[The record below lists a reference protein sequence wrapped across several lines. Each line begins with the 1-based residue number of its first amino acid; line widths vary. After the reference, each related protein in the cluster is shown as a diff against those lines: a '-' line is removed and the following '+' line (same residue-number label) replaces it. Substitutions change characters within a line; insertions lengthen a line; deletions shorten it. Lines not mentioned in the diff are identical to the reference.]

1 MLKNKGPFIKG
12 VMLIVSLSL
21 VALFISQIPFVKS
34 LSLSPLIVGI
44 IIGMIY
50 GNTLRKRLPDQ
61 WVPGIL
67 FCSKQILRGAIIFYG
82 FRLTFQHIVAVGPAA
97 IVVDIIM
104 VLSVLLV
111 GYFTGRMLKLDPHI
125 STLTTAGSAI
135 CGAAAVLGT
144 EPVLKNQP
152 HKTAI
157 AVSTVVIFGT
167 ISMFLYPVMYKMGW
181 LNLNPQQMGIY
192 IGSTIH
198 EVAHVVGAGN
208 ALNDTVIA
216 ESAVIVKMIRV
227 LLLAPFLLILSL
239 LVGRKNRKEGIET
252 SGKSKITIPWFAFG
266 FLIVIG
272 FNSLNLLPEAVVDG
286 INTADDF
293 ALTMAMTALGV
304 ETNFKKF
311 KQSGLKP
318 FILAFVLFIW
328 LVVGGYFISSLVQ
341 F

>member
-1 MLKNKGPFIKG
+1 
-12 VMLIVSLSL
+12 MLIVSLSL

-227 LLLAPFLLILSL
+227 ILLAPFLLILSL

-272 FNSLNLLPEAVVDG
+272 FNSLNLLPEAMVDG

>member
-227 LLLAPFLLILSL
+227 ILLAPFLLILSL

-272 FNSLNLLPEAVVDG
+272 FNSLNLLPEAMVDG

>member
-1 MLKNKGPFIKG
+1 
-12 VMLIVSLSL
+12 
-21 VALFISQIPFVKS
+21 
-34 LSLSPLIVGI
+34 
-44 IIGMIY
+44 
-50 GNTLRKRLPDQ
+50 
-61 WVPGIL
+61 
-67 FCSKQILRGAIIFYG
+67 
-82 FRLTFQHIVAVGPAA
+82 
-97 IVVDIIM
+97 
-104 VLSVLLV
+104 
-111 GYFTGRMLKLDPHI
+111 
-125 STLTTAGSAI
+125 
-135 CGAAAVLGT
+135 
-144 EPVLKNQP
+144 
-152 HKTAI
+152 
-157 AVSTVVIFGT
+157 
-167 ISMFLYPVMYKMGW
+167 MYKMGW
-181 LNLNPQQMGIY
+181 LNLNSQQMGIY

-227 LLLAPFLLILSL
+227 ILLAPFLLILSL
-239 LVGRKNRKEGIET
+239 LVGRKNRKQGIET

>member
-1 MLKNKGPFIKG
+1 
-12 VMLIVSLSL
+12 MLIVSLSL

-227 LLLAPFLLILSL
+227 ILLAPFLLILSL

>member
-1 MLKNKGPFIKG
+1 MSNNKGPFIKG
-12 VMLIVSLSL
+12 VILIVSLSL
-21 VALFISQIPFVKS
+21 VALFISRLPSVKS

-50 GNTLRKRLPDQ
+50 GNTLRKRTPEQ
-61 WVPGIL
+61 WMPGIK
-67 FCSKQILRGAIIFYG
+67 FCSKKILRAAIIFYG
-82 FRLTFQHIVAVGPAA
+82 FRLTFQHIVAVGPSA
-97 IVVDIIM
+97 IIVDIIM
-104 VLSVLLV
+104 VLSVLTL
-111 GYFTGRMLKLDPHI
+111 GYFVGRMLKLDPHLT
-125 STLTTAGSAI
+125 TLTSAGSAI

-167 ISMFLYPVMYKMGW
+167 ISMFLYPLMYKMGW
-181 LNLNPQQMGIY
+181 LNLNSQQMGIY
-192 IGSTIH
+192 IGSTVH

-208 ALNDTVIA
+208 ALNDAVIA

-227 LLLAPFLLILSL
+227 ILLAPFLLILSL
-239 LVGRKNRKEGIET
+239 LVGRKNRKQGIET
-252 SGKSKITIPWFAFG
+252 TEKSKITIPWFAFG
-266 FLIVIG
+266 FLVVIA
-272 FNSLNLLPEAVVDG
+272 FNSLNLLPEAFVAG

-318 FILAFVLFIW
+318 FILAFILFIW
-328 LVVGGYFISSLVQ
+328 LVVGGYGVSKLYS
-341 F
+341 

>member
-227 LLLAPFLLILSL
+227 ILLAPFLLILSL

>member
-1 MLKNKGPFIKG
+1 MSNNKLPFYKG
-12 VMLIVSLSL
+12 VTLIVSLSL
-21 VALFISQIPFVKS
+21 VALLISSLPFVKR
-34 LSLSPLIVGI
+34 LSLSPLIIGI
-44 IIGMIY
+44 IVGMIY
-50 GNTLRKRLPDQ
+50 GNTLRKKLPDS

-97 IVVDIIM
+97 IIVDIIM
-104 VLSVLLV
+104 VFSVLLL
-111 GYFTGRMLKLDPHI
+111 GYFAGRMLKLDPHI
-125 STLTTAGSAI
+125 TTLTSAGSAI

-167 ISMFLYPVMYKMGW
+167 ISMFLYPLMYKMDW
-181 LNLNPQQMGIY
+181 LSLNPHQMGIY
-192 IGSTIH
+192 IGSTVH

-208 ALNDTVIA
+208 ALNNPVIA
-216 ESAVIVKMIRV
+216 ESSVIVKMIRV
-227 LLLAPFLLILSL
+227 ILLAPFLLILSM
-239 LVGRKNRKEGIET
+239 LVGRKNRKQGIET
-252 SGKSKITIPWFAFG
+252 AEKSKITIPWFAFG

-272 FNSLNLLPEAVVDG
+272 FNSLNLLPVAVVDG
-286 INTADDF
+286 INRADNF
-293 ALTMAMTALGV
+293 ALTMAMTALGA

-311 KQSGLKP
+311 KQSGIKP
-318 FILAFVLFIW
+318 FVLAFILFIW